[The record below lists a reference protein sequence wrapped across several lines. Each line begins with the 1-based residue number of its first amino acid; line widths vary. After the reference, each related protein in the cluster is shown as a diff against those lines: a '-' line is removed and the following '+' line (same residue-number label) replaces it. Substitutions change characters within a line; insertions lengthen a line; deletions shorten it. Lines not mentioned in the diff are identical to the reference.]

1 VVGCSGG
8 FAPSFVAGSTN
19 PIAGRGT
26 GFLLRLSRP
35 DGQQQISKLEV
46 TLPSGLTGRLARVP
60 LCAAAQAAAGMCGA
74 GSQVGTTRVASGAGL
89 SPFNLSG
96 RVYLTGPYGGAP
108 LGLSIV
114 VPAVAGPFN
123 LGTVVVRA
131 AIHVDRRTTR
141 PRVVSDPLPSIIKGI
156 PLRIRTVEVN
166 LNRQGFMLNGTSCA
180 PARVAQIA
188 STAGANADV
197 SSRYQLAD
205 CARLRFS
212 PKLTAKLT
220 GRNQV
225 RPGRHPSLQVR
236 LRQGSGQANPRRV
249 SVTLP
254 NSIALDAQALPDPCT
269 QEQLAD
275 LSCPRSS
282 RVGSTSARTPLLS
295 SRLRGPVYL
304 VERPRGLPGLAAVLR
319 GQLTIVLN
327 GATAITRKGVRN
339 TFASVPDVPIRDF
352 RLNLA
357 GGSDGMLTPSSRSL
371 CGRKHRAIVS
381 MRAHSG
387 KVKNT
392 TIALSTPCP
401 KGSRKRR

>member
-1 VVGCSGG
+1 MTAEAQLQPLA
-8 FAPSFVAGSTN
+8 FAAP
-19 PIAGRGT
+19 P
-26 GFLLRLSRP
+26 
-35 DGQQQISKLEV
+35 
-46 TLPSGLTGRLARVP
+46 LAP
-60 LCAAAQAAAGMCGA
+60 
-74 GSQVGTTRVASGAGL
+74 
-89 SPFNLSG
+89 
-96 RVYLTGPYGGAP
+96 
-108 LGLSIV
+108 
-114 VPAVAGPFN
+114 
-123 LGTVVVRA
+123 
-131 AIHVDRRTTR
+131 
-141 PRVVSDPLPSIIKGI
+141 
-156 PLRIRTVEVN
+156 RIRTGP
-166 LNRQGFMLNGTSCA
+166 LDR
-180 PARVAQIA
+180 ARSSVRARIA

-220 GRNQV
+220 GRRQV
-225 RPGRHPSLQVR
+225 RPGRHPGLKVR
-236 LRQGSGQANPRRV
+236 LRQGAGQANPRRV
-249 SVTLP
+249 AVTLP

-269 QEQLAD
+269 QAQLAN
-275 LSCPRSS
+275 LSCPASS

-295 SRLRGPVYL
+295 GRLRGPVYL

-319 GQLTIVLN
+319 GQITVVLN

-357 GGSDGMLTPSSRSL
+357 GGSDGILTPSRRSL